1 MISWENPRKNK
12 NQTTLCNTQLRVT
25 WGRFLILIFTLLW
38 PQSFCF
44 FHFVRITEITQIT
57 LRSAL
62 GIPHSFLLSLSI
74 SNPFL
79 SLYFSHFQVISALR
93 FASALAPVNEE
104 KEGEKE
110 KPRIRKLS
118 SHTVRALCPNSE
130 KMREKRKERERKRY
144 GQNWFKKKYLERL
157 REWRIL
163 PFWEY
168 GTLPR
173 LTFCLRTFSVILK
186 RITENNVSHL
196 FEKQHMPFRI

>member
-1 MISWENPRKNK
+1 M
-12 NQTTLCNTQLRVT
+12 
-25 WGRFLILIFTLLW
+25 
-38 PQSFCF
+38 
-44 FHFVRITEITQIT
+44 RITEITQT
-57 LRSAL
+57 KLRNAL

-130 KMREKRKERERKRY
+130 MMREKRKERERKRN
-144 GQNWFKKKYLERL
+144 GQN
-157 REWRIL
+157 
-163 PFWEY
+163 
-168 GTLPR
+168 
-173 LTFCLRTFSVILK
+173 
-186 RITENNVSHL
+186 
-196 FEKQHMPFRI
+196 

>member
-1 MISWENPRKNK
+1 MLHKVFF
-12 NQTTLCNTQLRVT
+12 CDF
-25 WGRFLILIFTLLW
+25 FLLLW

-57 LRSAL
+57 LRNAL
-62 GIPHSFLLSLSI
+62 GIPHSFPLSHFLSI
-74 SNPFL
+74 PFI
-79 SLYFSHFQVISALR
+79 SLYFKVFQCVNALR

-130 KMREKRKERERKRY
+130 MMREKRKERERKRY
-144 GQNWFKKKYLERL
+144 GQNWEKKKYLERK

-173 LTFCLRTFSVILK
+173 LKWLAWK
-186 RITENNVSHL
+186 
-196 FEKQHMPFRI
+196 